1 VTDTQAVVVNDRR
14 VRLPAAYVA
23 APPEFP
29 QVQVSAIH
37 SRFPAWATPATL
49 ISDAPPADG
58 RWSVSNACP
67 TRRFSRDRLSTRS
80 EDEAD

>member
-37 SRFPAWATPATL
+37 SRFPAWATPVTL
-49 ISDAPPADG
+49 HFRRAAGGWSLVGLKRMPDA
-58 RWSVSNACP
+58 
-67 TRRFSRDRLSTRS
+67 
-80 EDEAD
+80 